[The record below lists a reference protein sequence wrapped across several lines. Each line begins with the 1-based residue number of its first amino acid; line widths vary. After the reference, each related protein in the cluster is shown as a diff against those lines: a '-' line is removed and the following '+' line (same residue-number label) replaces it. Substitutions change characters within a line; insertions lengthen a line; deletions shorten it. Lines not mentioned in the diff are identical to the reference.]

1 MSECGT
7 RKCGSVDR
15 EGSSDDC
22 RLSTGNWEQW
32 PPGNMP
38 QIDELK
44 MQPSMPGP
52 SVKLA
57 AVLA

>member
-1 MSECGT
+1 MKS
-7 RKCGSVDR
+7 R
-15 EGSSDDC
+15 EL
-22 RLSTGNWEQW
+22 RTGHRHRH
-32 PPGNMP
+32 NMP

>member
-1 MSECGT
+1 MEANWES
-7 RKCGSVDR
+7 R
-15 EGSSDDC
+15 ELATGDW
-22 RLSTGNWEQW
+22 RRATGNSGHHQA
-32 PPGNMP
+32 GNMP